1 MKQFIYTFTPEVEG
15 TITGILES
23 TKKTEAKKCLKN
35 EIKKG
40 YQGLKYK
47 TAMKSLRIIEIQEDF
62 ISMKKE
68 LNFKDLT
75 LMTKC
80 EFIIMNITGCDRKTS
95 NLVANSILDET
106 EKCERRD

>member
-47 TAMKSLRIIEIQEDF
+47 TAMKSLRIIEI
-62 ISMKKE
+62 
-68 LNFKDLT
+68 
-75 LMTKC
+75 
-80 EFIIMNITGCDRKTS
+80 
-95 NLVANSILDET
+95 
-106 EKCERRD
+106 